1 MGQRSLLVIRYA
13 TENNGQTTYH
23 RIARHLH
30 WNWGQFMI
38 HRAAQVAALMNVA
51 ATDRYYHHDARGHA
65 QGAAVTFCVN
75 QVTGNVQGL
84 NANDD
89 ESRYSIAD
97 HDNNNGVFLLDIDT
111 HGQWSFGFLVGREN
125 GGDLATIATA
135 AEYLNASGDSVD
147 NIRRNVDDERAD
159 QLAFAL
165 AKLMEFERS
174 GHAMNQ
180 ATADLLKNPVSGT
193 VKATSLL

>member
-13 TENNGQTTYH
+13 TECNGQTTYH

-38 HRAAQVAALMNVA
+38 HRAAQVADLMSI
-51 ATDRYYHHDARGHA
+51 TDADNYYWHDAERHA
-65 QGAAVTFCVN
+65 KGAAIVFCVN
-75 QVTGNVQGL
+75 RTTGNVQGI
-84 NANDD
+84 NASDD
-89 ESRYSIAD
+89 ESGYSIEQ
-97 HDNNNGVFLLDIDT
+97 HDNNNGAFLLDIDT
-111 HGQWSFGFLVGREN
+111 HGQWSFGFLIGREN
-125 GGDLATIATA
+125 RGDLATIATA

-147 NIRRNVDDERAD
+147 NVRRNAGDERAD
-159 QLAFAL
+159 VLAL
-165 AKLMEFERS
+165 ALAQLQEFERG

-180 ATADLLKNPVSGT
+180 ATADLLKNPVGGT